1 MAKRRKY
8 VVLVRRNRTQQV
20 NVNGRTFNANFR
32 RGKRSELPAH
42 ITFRK
47 NKRRK
52 AKKRRTPAWLNS
64 IGRRKHARKLARN
77 AKATKRA
84 IKKITKKKVY
94 FSIIP
99 PTKNPGITQIRGKRG
114 PTFFHKWTGKPIK
127 NKIGKRQAAA
137 RARKRAKNP
146 SPHRIRTKTTKR
158 RMGGRGLGDVA
169 KAIATNPYAQEIGKR
184 MLAKGINYLPTL
196 FKKGTSRIK
205 NKHLRSIAQSDIA
218 EDIVNR
224 STRRLLKNSND
235 LIGGL

>member
-8 VVLVRRNRTQQV
+8 VVLVRRNSPRQV
-20 NVNGRTFNANFR
+20 NVNGRTFNTNFR
-32 RGKRSELPAH
+32 RGKRSELPAN

-47 NKRRK
+47 HKRTK
-52 AKKRRTPAWLNS
+52 AKKRRAPAWLNS

-77 AKATKRA
+77 SKATKKA
-84 IKKITKKKVY
+84 IKRITKKNVH

-99 PTKNPGITQIRGKRG
+99 PIKNPGITQIKGKHG

-146 SPHRIRTKTTKR
+146 SPHRIRTKKTTKR

-169 KAIATNPYAQEIGKR
+169 KAIATNP
-184 MLAKGINYLPTL
+184 MP
-196 FKKGTSRIK
+196 KK
-205 NKHLRSIAQSDIA
+205 
-218 EDIVNR
+218 
-224 STRRLLKNSND
+224 
-235 LIGGL
+235 